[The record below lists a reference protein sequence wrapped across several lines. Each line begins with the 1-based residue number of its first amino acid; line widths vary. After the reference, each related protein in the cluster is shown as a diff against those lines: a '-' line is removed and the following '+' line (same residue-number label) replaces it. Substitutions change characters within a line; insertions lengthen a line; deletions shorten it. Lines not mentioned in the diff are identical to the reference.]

1 MIGIFTG
8 LVQEKGENKM
18 KFNSV
23 LDNLKIYEAG
33 KPIELVVRE
42 FGIDEKDIIK
52 LASNENPRGC
62 SPKVLEA
69 IKDEAKKA
77 NLYPDDSFY
86 ELKEGLAKRFQVK
99 SENTIV
105 GAGSDQIINFVLQIK
120 ANQNTSILM
129 ARTTFAMYEI
139 YGRQTGTK
147 ILKTPSHTHNLE
159 EFLEMYN
166 ANPDISVIFLC
177 LPNNPLGECLDTKEV
192 YKFLDKISSETL
204 VVVDGAYQEYAKY
217 KDKNKE
223 IVVSDL
229 ISKYP
234 NVLYLGTFSKA
245 YGLGGMR
252 CGYGIANEEI
262 IKALHKFR
270 SPFNITTLSLRAGIE
285 ALKDEEF
292 VQNCIKENFSEMVR
306 YEEFAKQNGFDFI
319 PSYTNF
325 ITLKYN
331 DDKNSSQI
339 AQNLLKKGIIVR
351 DLGAYGMN
359 AIRVTIGT
367 PEQNSKFFSTYIT
380 I

>member
-1 MIGIFTG
+1 
-8 LVQEKGENKM
+8 M

-62 SPKVLEA
+62 SPKVIEA
-69 IKDEAKKA
+69 LKDEAKKA
-77 NLYPDDSFY
+77 NLYPDDSMY
-86 ELKEGLAKRFQVK
+86 ELKEGLANRFEVK
-99 SENTIV
+99 SENIIV
-105 GAGSDQIINFVLQIK
+105 GAGSDQVINFALQSK
-120 ANQNTSILM
+120 TNENSSILM
-129 ARTTFAMYEI
+129 AKTTFAMYEI

-147 ILKTPSHTHNLE
+147 ILKTPSHTHNLD
-159 EFLEMYN
+159 EFLEMYKT
-166 ANPDISVIFLC
+166 NPDISVIFLC
-177 LPNNPLGECLDTKEV
+177 LPNNPLGECLDTKDV
-192 YKFLDKISSETL
+192 YDFIEQIDKDTL
-204 VVVDGAYQEYAKY
+204 VVVDGAYQEYAKV
-217 KDKNKE
+217 KDANKE
-223 IVVSDL
+223 IDVKDMITKFS
-229 ISKYP
+229 

-252 CGYGIANEEI
+252 CGYGVASEEI
-262 IKALHKFR
+262 IKALHKLR

-292 VQNCIKENFSEMVR
+292 VQKCIEENFSEMVR
-306 YEEFAKQNGFDFI
+306 YEEFALENGFDFI

-325 ITLKYN
+325 ITLKYDN
-331 DDKNSSQI
+331 EKKSSNI

-359 AIRVTIGT
+359 TIRVTIGT
-367 PEQNSKFFSTYIT
+367 PDQNSRFFKIYRSL
-380 I
+380 